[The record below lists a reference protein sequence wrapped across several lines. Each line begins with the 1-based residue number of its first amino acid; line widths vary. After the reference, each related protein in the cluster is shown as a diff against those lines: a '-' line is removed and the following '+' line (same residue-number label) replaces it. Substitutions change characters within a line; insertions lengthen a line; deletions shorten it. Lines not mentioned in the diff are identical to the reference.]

1 MLREATTTIIA
12 KLRVMIP
19 PVIVEYDEW
28 WFPKYSLVLYLP
40 REITR
45 RYLPINGNIFFLRI
59 INLIIINL
67 PYLSFI

>member
-12 KLRVMIP
+12 KIRVMIP

-40 REITR
+40 RERTR
-45 RYLPINGNIFFLRI
+45 RYFANNGNILFLRI
-59 INLIIINL
+59 INLIIIN
-67 PYLSFI
+67 I

>member
-12 KLRVMIP
+12 KIRVMMP

-40 REITR
+40 RERTR
-45 RYLPINGNIFFLRI
+45 RYLAKNGNILFLRI
-59 INLIIINL
+59 INLIIIN
-67 PYLSFI
+67 I